1 MGGGAATTTM
11 DMTVPSASA
20 GGISDPYSIP
30 SNSPLSFILDVCG
43 ALKRLKRQGWLIR
56 KVPTPESDSDHMH
69 RVALTGMLYHSSASL
84 DLDYSACPELHPDK
98 IDATKLLRMAVTHD
112 LCEAIS
118 GDITPHCHNQGGRRE
133 LEEEAMQHIAR
144 IVGEPL
150 GSELAALWK
159 EYEDQT
165 TPLAVVVKDLDKFE
179 MLAQAFEYEQEHLNS
194 CPAGVDPMRDTPTQ
208 LSPGSSITA
217 MSDPPAIAEEP
228 LRDFFQR
235 QQGKMK
241 TPLFQKLDAELR
253 LRRKKML
260 ATKGWQVTD
269 GEL

>member
-1 MGGGAATTTM
+1 
-11 DMTVPSASA
+11 MTVPSASA
-20 GGISDPYSIP
+20 DISYPSSIP
-30 SNSPLSFILDVCG
+30 SNSPLSYILDVCG

-56 KVPTPESDSDHMH
+56 KVPMPESDSDHMH
-69 RVALTGMLYHSSASL
+69 RVALTGMLYHSSASV
-84 DLDYSACPELHPDK
+84 DLDYSACPDLHPDK

-112 LCEAIS
+112 ICEAIA
-118 GDITPHCHNQGGRRE
+118 GDITPHCQNQSNRRE
-133 LEEEAMQHIAR
+133 LEEEAMQQIAR

-179 MLAQAFEYEQEHLNS
+179 MLAQAFEYEQEHLND
-194 CPAGVDPMRDTPTQ
+194 CPAGVDPVRDTPSQ
-208 LSPGSSITA
+208 LSSGSGTA
-217 MSDPPAIAEEP
+217 IGVSPSIAEEP

-253 LRRKKML
+253 SRRQKML

-269 GEL
+269 GEM